1 MTVISLELHTESR
14 QELKPDPE
22 FDAIVAVFYCIH
34 NDVTPDKGKRELTGA
49 IIVDKES
56 AKIQASIKMR
66 KSQKRLHDDVADDGS
81 DDDIAVKSRSKGL
94 SSPQPST
101 STASTS
107 AVGPSPQ
114 PTTSRD
120 YSSPS
125 NSQKAGDS
133 KDTKDH
139 ETEKFGSTMF
149 EKSGIEHDLEI
160 TYVTDEQELFRT
172 VIELI
177 SE

>member
-1 MTVISLELHTESR
+1 MISLELHTESR

-56 AKIQASIKMR
+56 AKIQASMKMK
-66 KSQKRLHDDVADDGS
+66 KSQKLSHDDVADDGS
-81 DDDIAVKSRSKGL
+81 DDDIAVKSSSKGH

-101 STASTS
+101 SAATTS
-107 AVGPSPQ
+107 AVISASPQ
-114 PTTSRD
+114 PTTSHD
-120 YSSPS
+120 YTSPS
-125 NSQKAGDS
+125 SSQKACDG
-133 KDTKDH
+133 KHPKDH
-139 ETEKFGSTMF
+139 GTDKFGNTLF
-149 EKSGIEHDLEI
+149 EKSGIDHDLEI
-160 TYVTDEQELFRT
+160 TYVTNEQELFRT

-177 SE
+177 SK